1 MSRNPADQV
10 SGRESTHCATEAK
23 RVGPPHGGLWV
34 ACKSVDKPISIDFPL
49 DTLTRGIES
58 IYVNNINLDAPW
70 KRAIMGFDG
79 NFGNLGRNPFDAA
92 ADSRLK

>member
-1 MSRNPADQV
+1 M
-10 SGRESTHCATEAK
+10 HCATEAK
-23 RVGPPHGGLWV
+23 RAEPYRGGLWV
-34 ACKSVDKPISIDFPL
+34 ACKSVDGPISMDFRSDMLNRVIDL
-49 DTLTRGIES
+49 L
-58 IYVNNINLDAPW
+58 YVKDINLDALW